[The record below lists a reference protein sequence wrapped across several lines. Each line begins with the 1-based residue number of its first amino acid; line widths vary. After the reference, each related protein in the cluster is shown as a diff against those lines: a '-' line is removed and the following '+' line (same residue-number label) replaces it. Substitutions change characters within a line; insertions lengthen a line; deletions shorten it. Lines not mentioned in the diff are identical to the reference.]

1 VFVSVLVRRLRAGK
15 TYEDFVAAWYPE
27 RGFGMPA
34 RVATA
39 RNVADEREILTFG
52 MHDVD
57 LTLDEL
63 AAALGRV
70 AAQESDRHDRID
82 AVVESTSVR
91 EIFEVL
97 DRFDFTTDESVARSR
112 PDRLSS

>member
-1 VFVSVLVRRLRAGK
+1 MFVSVLVRRLRPGK
-15 TYEDFVAAWYPE
+15 TYDDFVAAWYPE

-39 RNVADEREILTFG
+39 RNVGDEREILTFG

-63 AAALGRV
+63 AAALERV
-70 AAQESDRHDRID
+70 AAQESTRHDRI
-82 AVVESTSVR
+82 AEVVESTSLGAVY
-91 EIFEVL
+91 EVL
-97 DRFDFTTDESVARSR
+97 DRFDFETDESVARGR
-112 PDRLSS
+112 PGGS